1 MFSSRVYLAMQSACD
16 GAEAAATA
24 LDRPA
29 AKSAARRRSERR
41 MQHGPRQFSQFI
53 QRVINP
59 MMRELF
65 MHAKNAPHM
74 LKAVISLP
82 AGDIHGKTP
91 IGTSLALF
99 KGVYD
104 LGSLAALPRWRAW
117 RNRRRLVRDVGELRG
132 ENVIV
137 GIP

>member
-1 MFSSRVYLAMQSACD
+1 
-16 GAEAAATA
+16 
-24 LDRPA
+24 
-29 AKSAARRRSERR
+29 

-65 MHAKNAPHM
+65 MRPKNAPHM
-74 LKAVISLP
+74 LEAVMSLP

-99 KGVYD
+99 KGVHD
-104 LGSLAALPRWRAW
+104 LGSLAALPRTWRAW
-117 RNRRRLVRDVGELRG
+117 RQRRRLVRDVGVLRG

-137 GIP
+137 GKP